1 MSLIPNT
8 TCQRC
13 HRQYPAFRNRCPHC
27 GMKKEETAQ
36 RVVPETDS
44 AVKGS
49 DAARRAADN
58 VNWQMLIGGI
68 LLVCILVAVI
78 ALVSVN
84 VKKDVGEAVPEMTQ
98 QDMDAIAPTSVPT
111 PTVEPSP
118 SPTPPPAITALMIT
132 FNNTELTDFTE
143 PVGSE
148 LQLTATPYPLGI
160 EVDVIW
166 SSDNEAV
173 ATISEDGL
181 LTIVGPGVCTI
192 EAQAGGTRTTCICR
206 GRE

>member
-13 HRQYPAFRNRCPHC
+13 HRQYPAFRSRCPHC

-36 RVVPETDS
+36 RAVPEADS

-49 DAARRAADN
+49 EASRRAAEN

-68 LLVCILVAVI
+68 LLVCIIVAVI

-84 VKKDVGEAVPEMTQ
+84 VKKDVGELPPEQGQ
-98 QDMDAIAPTSVPT
+98 QQLDDIAPTSVPT

-132 FNNTELTDFTE
+132 FNNAELTDFTE

-160 EVDVIW
+160 EVEVIW
-166 SSDNEAV
+166 SSDNEEV
-173 ATISEDGL
+173 ATITEDGL
-181 LTIVGPGVCTI
+181 LTIVGEGVCTI

>member
-13 HRQYPAFRNRCPHC
+13 HRQYPSFRSRCPHC
-27 GMKKEETAQ
+27 GMKKPDAAQ
-36 RVVPETDS
+36 RAVPEADS
-44 AVKGS
+44 AVK
-49 DAARRAADN
+49 DTAASRRAAEN
-58 VNWQMLIGGI
+58 LNWQMLIGGV
-68 LLVCILVAVI
+68 LLVCIVIAVI

-84 VKKDVGEAVPEMTQ
+84 VKKAVGETPEQQQ
-98 QDMDAIAPTSVPT
+98 QDVADVAPTSVPT
-111 PTVEPSP
+111 PTPEPSP
-118 SPTPPPAITALMIT
+118 SPTPAPTITALTIT
-132 FNNTELTDFTE
+132 FNGAELTDFTE

-148 LQLTATPYPLGI
+148 LQLTATPYPLGL
-160 EVDVIW
+160 EVDIIW
-166 SSDNEAV
+166 SSDNEEV

-181 LTIVGPGVCTI
+181 LTIVGPGMCTI